1 MNVMFQ
7 LCNELG
13 KNCVQI
19 KINNKF
25 GTAFFCK
32 IPFPDSTHLLPVL
45 IADNNLLNE
54 HNITKRKNIEFT
66 MEEGK
71 LFLKYL

>member
-1 MNVMFQ
+1 MFQ
-7 LCNELG
+7 LDNVLG

-19 KINNKF
+19 KINNKLY

-45 IADNNLLNE
+45 IADKNLLNE
-54 HNITKRKNIEFT
+54 DNITK
-66 MEEGK
+66 GK
-71 LFLKYL
+71 I